1 MKLGE
6 LRTVATAMPILVA
19 AAVML
24 TSVGAKFACT
34 EFRVSQATES
44 ATPPPTPLLADD
56 KVLKA

>member
-1 MKLGE
+1 M
-6 LRTVATAMPILVA
+6 ATAMPILVA